1 MAGTA
6 RKKMRRMSDE
16 VLAPAGNQPWL
27 VAVWPGM
34 GQVALTAGYYLM
46 AKLRMHEAD
55 PLSGEGLFDAEYVQV
70 HEGIVR
76 TAHLP
81 ENRVFLWKDPADR
94 HDIVVLIGEAQ
105 PPAGK
110 LAFCSHLLDY
120 AERLGVKEV
129 FTFAAVASDM
139 HPHKSSRVLGV
150 ATHPEER
157 EKIRRS
163 GVEVM
168 PDGRIAGL
176 NGILLGAVSQRGMRG
191 IGLLGEMPAFAAQ
204 VPYPN
209 ASAAVLSVFTQMAGI
224 SLDLGELEEYG
235 RSMENQLSEVLE
247 KLKEAIGQASEEE
260 ESSGEGGPPVEE
272 PPETAVTPEDRVKI
286 ERLFDD
292 AQRERAKTF
301 ELKRELDRLGLFK
314 IYEDRFLDLFK
325 RR

>member
-6 RKKMRRMSDE
+6 RRKARRPGEGSLDGI
-16 VLAPAGNQPWL
+16 LPGTNQPWL

-70 HEGIVR
+70 QGGIVR

-110 LAFCSHLLDY
+110 LAFCGHLLDY

-129 FTFAAVASDM
+129 FTFAAVASDV
-139 HPHKSSRVLGV
+139 HPHKASRVMGV

-157 EKIRRS
+157 EKLKRA

-168 PDGRIAGL
+168 PDGRISGL

-191 IGLLGEMPAFAAQ
+191 IGLLGEMPAFASQ
-204 VPYPN
+204 VPFPN
-209 ASAAVLSVFTQMAGI
+209 ASAAVLDVFARMAGI
-224 SLDLGELEEYG
+224 TLDLGELREYG
-235 RSMENQLSEVLE
+235 HSMENQLSDVLE
-247 KLKEAIGQASEEE
+247 KLKEAIGQASDPAEEE
-260 ESSGEGGPPVEE
+260 PAAAE
-272 PPETAVTPEDRVKI
+272 PAEPGVTEKDRALV
-286 ERLFDD
+286 ERLF
-292 AQRERAKTF
+292 AEAAHERSKTF
-301 ELKRELDRLGLFK
+301 ELKRELDRLGLFRA
-314 IYEDRFLDLFK
+314 YEDRFLDLFRK
-325 RR
+325 R